1 MSDPAPSPSGVDRA
15 GAEHHAAVRR
25 LFEAAI
31 AVSGAA
37 RRRLLDEARAE
48 RPDVCAEVEGVLA
61 QHERADA
68 ILDRVPVELVGLGS
82 SIAEAANR
90 SGSRGPAS
98 DGAPGSTTADAG
110 SEGADGTLAPGA
122 RVGRYTIV
130 RVLGVGGM
138 GVVYEAQ
145 QDSPR
150 RAVALKL
157 IRSELVT
164 RSMARRFRREAA
176 ALALLQH
183 PAIAQIYD
191 AGAIGAG
198 GSDAA
203 ESGAGPVGRPF
214 IAMEMVRGVTLAEFA
229 RAGTLS
235 ARGKLALAARICD
248 AVQHA
253 HQRGVIH
260 RDLKPGN
267 VIVESPDAA
276 GAEASPHHGPGALG
290 DERALSIK
298 VLDFGVAR
306 LTEQERAPG
315 GDGDGGSGG
324 AAGASVAASLATRVG
339 QIVGTLGYMSPEQA
353 SGDPARVDARTD
365 IYAIGAILYE
375 LLVGR
380 RPVAVESSTVAQAL
394 RAVEESSVVPPSRF
408 DRSLRGDIDTI
419 VMRALAREPE
429 RRYASASEL
438 GADIRRHLADQP
450 ISARPYTMGET
461 LARAWRRRRPW
472 FVGGMAVAATLA
484 GGLVS
489 TVWQAGRAVEERDR
503 AQHQAMIAEQ
513 TNRFLSRMLGAA
525 TPGEARGRDVTV
537 REMVD
542 ATAREL
548 GDGSNVPPE
557 VAAGV
562 FGALGSTYRALG
574 EPARS
579 EVCWRRAQDLRTAVE
594 GPDARSTLD
603 AATGVAT
610 ALSDLGRTDEA
621 VAMARDALSRA
632 RRLYGS
638 NDPSLVGLLATLNYT
653 LGRPSD
659 APEKERVMRE
669 CVDLSTRAFGA
680 DDRRTVRAR
689 ADLAL
694 ALIDVEKYDEAAGIL
709 DGVILAT
716 RRTLGPDHPETIAYM
731 ENRVAL
737 LQRLGRNAE
746 AETIVREALSLSQ
759 RVSGPT
765 HPSTLL
771 ARRNL
776 AIVVAMQGRFAD
788 AEPIARE
795 LADATAARYGD
806 RHPDAISARGLYASM
821 LIMQRKVAEAA
832 PVVEEVNRLAGEAFG
847 ANDDRV
853 IQAISLRYDLAE
865 AADDKAGMARWGE
878 RLKGT
883 RLDPATAKQ
892 TEIPR

>member
-1 MSDPAPSPSGVDRA
+1 MTGPPPTPSRGDREGSD
-15 GAEHHAAVRR
+15 HHAGVRG
-25 LFEAAI
+25 LFEAALS
-31 AVSGAA
+31 ASGAA
-37 RRRLLDEARAE
+37 RQSLLDAARAE
-48 RPDVCAEVEGVLA
+48 RPEVCAEVEGMLR

-82 SIAEAANR
+82 SIAEASRR
-90 SGSRGPAS
+90 SGLRGLPGDGSGAS
-98 DGAPGSTTADAG
+98 APGADEIAG
-110 SEGADGTLAPGA
+110 DDAAGTLALGA

-150 RAVALKL
+150 RSVALKL

-164 RSMARRFRREAA
+164 RSMARRFRQEAA

-191 AGAIGAG
+191 AGAIG
-198 GSDAA
+198 GS
-203 ESGAGPVGRPF
+203 EGGAGAPTPVGRPF
-214 IAMEMVRGVTLAEFA
+214 IAMELVRGPTLAEFVRS
-229 RAGTLS
+229 RALS
-235 ARGKLALAARICD
+235 VRTKLELAARICD

-267 VIVESPDAA
+267 VLVERADPPAPADDD
-276 GAEASPHHGPGALG
+276 G
-290 DERALSIK
+290 ALSIK

-306 LTEQERAPG
+306 LTEPDRLL
-315 GDGDGGSGG
+315 GDGAGVGG
-324 AAGASVAASLATRVG
+324 AGGVGGAASLATRVG

-365 IYAIGAILYE
+365 IYAVGAILYE
-375 LLVGR
+375 LLAGR
-380 RPVAVESSTVAQAL
+380 RPVEVDSSTVAQAL

-408 DRSLRGDIDTI
+408 DRRCRGDVDTI

-429 RRYASASEL
+429 RRYASASEMA
-438 GADIRRHLADQP
+438 ADIRRHLTDQP
-450 ISARPYTMGET
+450 ISARPYSARET
-461 LARAWRRRRPW
+461 LARAWRRHRPW
-472 FVGGMAVAATLA
+472 FVGGMAVTMTLV

-489 TVWQAGRAVEERDR
+489 TVWQAGLAMSERDR

-513 TNRFLSRMLGAA
+513 TNGFLSRMLGAA
-525 TPGEARGRDVTV
+525 TPSEARGHDVTV

-542 ATAREL
+542 TTAREL
-548 GDGSNVPPE
+548 GDGSGVPPE
-557 VAAGV
+557 VAASV
-562 FGALGSTYRALG
+562 FSALGDTYHALG
-574 EPARS
+574 EPARA
-579 EVCWRRAQDLRTAVE
+579 EICTRRAVELRTATE

-603 AATGVAT
+603 ATAGMAT
-610 ALSDLGRTDEA
+610 ALADLGRTDEA
-621 VAMARDALSRA
+621 VVIARDAAERA

-638 NDPSLVGLLATLNYT
+638 NDPVLVGLLATLNYT
-653 LGRPSD
+653 LVHPAE
-659 APEKERVMRE
+659 APEKERIMRE
-669 CVDLSTRAFGA
+669 CVALSTRVFGP
-680 DDRRTVRAR
+680 DGRRTVRAR

-694 ALIDVEKYDEAAGIL
+694 ALIDVHKFEEADAILREVTEAA
-709 DGVILAT
+709 
-716 RRTLGPDHPETIAYM
+716 RRTLGPDHPEVIAYM

-737 LQRLGRNAE
+737 MQRLGRLGE
-746 AETIVREALSLSQ
+746 AETLVRGALSLSE
-759 RVSGPT
+759 RVSGPG

-776 AIVVAMQGRFAD
+776 AIVVCMQGRFVE
-788 AEPIARE
+788 AEPIART
-795 LADATAARYGD
+795 LAADTAARLGE
-806 RHPDAISARGLYASM
+806 RHPDAISARGLYAST

-847 ANDDRV
+847 EKDDRT

-865 AADDKAGMARWGE
+865 AADDKAGMARWAE

-892 TEIPR
+892 VEIPR